1 MKISV
6 VIPTY
11 NVEKYLRQALS
22 SVVNQSYR
30 NLDIVCVDD
39 GSTDNSLLIIKE
51 YAAQDNRI
59 QVITQEN
66 QGTYIARQVG
76 VDKKKQQVGIEE
88 QHRCIEQQQVHIES
102 LQSQLNRVS
111 EKNKKH
117 LKQIRTLAVIIGLMV
132 LGLIV
137 SVII

>member
-39 GSTDNSLLIIKE
+39 GSTDNSLLIIKG

-66 QGTYIARQVG
+66 QGTYIVRQVG
-76 VDKKKQQVGIEE
+76 VDKKTTGR
-88 QHRCIEQQQVHIES
+88 H
-102 LQSQLNRVS
+102 
-111 EKNKKH
+111 
-117 LKQIRTLAVIIGLMV
+117 
-132 LGLIV
+132 
-137 SVII
+137 

>member
-76 VDKKKQQVGIEE
+76 VDKKQQVGIEE

-111 EKNKKH
+111 EKNKKN

-132 LGLIV
+132 LGLII

>member
-39 GSTDNSLLIIKE
+39 GSTDNSLFIIKE

-59 QVITQEN
+59 L
-66 QGTYIARQVG
+66 
-76 VDKKKQQVGIEE
+76 
-88 QHRCIEQQQVHIES
+88 S
-102 LQSQLNRVS
+102 
-111 EKNKKH
+111 
-117 LKQIRTLAVIIGLMV
+117 
-132 LGLIV
+132 
-137 SVII
+137 

>member
-11 NVEKYLRQALS
+11 NVEKYLRQTLS

-76 VDKKKQQVGIEE
+76 VDKKKTTGR
-88 QHRCIEQQQVHIES
+88 H
-102 LQSQLNRVS
+102 
-111 EKNKKH
+111 
-117 LKQIRTLAVIIGLMV
+117 
-132 LGLIV
+132 
-137 SVII
+137 